1 MLKRYEFIINRGCRK
16 PKEYKIY
23 RANST
28 SPLVAQAQ
36 DLLDQDEDIWTI
48 TIMGPTY
55 KEFEIVSR

>member
-1 MLKRYEFIINRGCRK
+1 MKKYEFIINRGRRT

-23 RANST
+23 RANSI
-28 SPLVAQAQ
+28 SPLVGLAQ

-48 TIMGPTY
+48 TIMGSSY

>member
-16 PKEYKIY
+16 PKECKIY
-23 RANST
+23 RANSI

-36 DLLDQDEDIWTI
+36 DLLDQDEDIWTS

>member
-1 MLKRYEFIINRGCRK
+1 MKKYEFIINRGRRT

-23 RANST
+23 RANNIS
-28 SPLVAQAQ
+28 SLVGLAQ

-48 TIMGPTY
+48 TIMGSSY

>member
-1 MLKRYEFIINRGCRK
+1 MCEYEFIINKGCRK

-23 RANST
+23 KANSI